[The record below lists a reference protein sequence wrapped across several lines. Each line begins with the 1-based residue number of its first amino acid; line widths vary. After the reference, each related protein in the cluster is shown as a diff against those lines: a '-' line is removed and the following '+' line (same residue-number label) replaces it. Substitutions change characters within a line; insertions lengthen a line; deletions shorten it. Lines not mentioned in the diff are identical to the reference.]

1 MSIECQT
8 NKIIKKLTM
17 LVNIEIYIAPEFFSS
32 FSLLVKKTNNAPII
46 GIKVIADKIGKF
58 IYRI

>member
-1 MSIECQT
+1 
-8 NKIIKKLTM
+8 M

-32 FSLLVKKTNNAPII
+32 FSPLVKKTNIAPIR

>member
-1 MSIECQT
+1 
-8 NKIIKKLTM
+8 M

-32 FSLLVKKTNNAPII
+32 FSLLVKKTNNAPIR